1 MKPAGFKVYALSLFC
16 VFLTSK
22 FLCRNMHIQTK
33 SQCNDIHVPDSLS
46 YTEY

>member
-1 MKPAGFKVYALSLFC
+1 MKPAGFKVYVLSLFC

-22 FLCRNMHIQTK
+22 FLCRQTK
-33 SQCNDIHVPDSLS
+33 CQCNDIHVPDSLS